1 MGRGLRPTLRGG
13 GGMNRMPCSITDDP
27 YCDASDFYEKKG
39 VYKEKPNEDKDE
51 HDEND
56 DE

>member
-1 MGRGLRPTLRGG
+1 MK
-13 GGMNRMPCSITDDP
+13 RMPCSITDDP